1 MNMTAIKAVA
11 KERGVKAGRLKKVDL
26 VREIQGAEG
35 NPQCFCT
42 SFSDQ
47 CGQPECLWRVDCD

>member
-1 MNMTAIKAVA
+1 MNMTAIKEVA

-26 VREIQGAEG
+26 VREIQSSEG

-42 SFSDQ
+42 GFADQ
-47 CGQPECLWRVDCD
+47 CGQPGCLWRSDCS